1 MDVLASVMTVQV
13 QVQISWVDS
22 RLTFLNVHH
31 NRLNPVSLGQKERL
45 WLPSLIFYNTNDK
58 TVASFNDEFS
68 KGKIEIGPQ
77 ERGQQAPLTDVKN
90 YVKYAGSQGYYT
102 NIILFKEINYFLF

>member
-58 TVASFNDEFS
+58 TVASFIDKFS
-68 KGKIEIGPQ
+68 KGKIELDPQ
-77 ERGQQAPLTDVKN
+77 EKGQRAPLTEIKN
-90 YVKYAGSQGYYT
+90 YIKYTGSQGY
-102 NIILFKEINYFLF
+102 